1 MGSSLM
7 LLQRYEEHGEAFLS
21 RIVTGDE
28 TWVFHY
34 SPEGKSESMNPQSPV
49 KKKFKTMQSPGK
61 VMATVSWDVYGVFW
75 LISHLPV
82 QQ

>member
-1 MGSSLM
+1 M

-34 SPEGKSESMNPQSPV
+34 TLESNAELMTWKHLHSPV
-49 KKKFKTMQSPGK
+49 KKKLLLFSGMFTEF
-61 VMATVSWDVYGVFW
+61 FW
-75 LISHLPV
+75 LISHLSA

>member
-28 TWVFHY
+28 TWVFHNTPD
-34 SPEGKSESMNPQSPV
+34 SRAESMTWKQPHSPV
-49 KKKFKTMQSPGK
+49 KKKFKT
-61 VMATVSWDVYGVFW
+61 V
-75 LISHLPV
+75 
-82 QQ
+82 